1 MKITVFCI
9 GSLKESYWKEA
20 VAEYKKRLAAYCS
33 LELVELPDAPCK
45 ENASEKEMEA
55 VKDKEG
61 QRVLSKLKPTDYL
74 IALDLKGKQ
83 YESRDLARHL
93 EEKLVQN
100 GSSLCFVIGGSLG
113 LSKELLARSNESL
126 CFGLGTFPHQLARVM
141 LLEQLYRSFRILR
154 NEPYHK

>member
-1 MKITVFCI
+1 MKITVYCI
-9 GSLKESYWKEA
+9 GSLKESYWKDA
-20 VAEYKKRLAAYCS
+20 VKEYQKRLGGYCD
-33 LELVELPDAPCK
+33 LHIVELPDVPCK
-45 ENASEKEMEA
+45 EKASEKEMTE

-61 QRVLSKLKPTDYL
+61 EKVLAHLKGGEYL

-83 YESRDLARHL
+83 YESVDLAHHL

-100 GSSLCFVIGGSLG
+100 GSSLSFVIGGSLG
-113 LSKELLARSNESL
+113 LSDALKKRANESL

-154 NEPYHK
+154 GEPYHK

>member
-1 MKITVFCI
+1 MKIAVYCI

-20 VAEYKKRLAAYCS
+20 VNEYRKRIGNYCT
-33 LELVELPDAPCK
+33 LDIVEVADIPCK
-45 ENASEKEMEA
+45 EKASDKEIEE

-61 QRVLSKLKPTDYL
+61 DKVLAKLKSTDYL

-83 YESRDLARHL
+83 YESVALAKHL

-100 GSSLCFVIGGSLG
+100 GASVSFVIGGSLG
-113 LSKELLARSNESL
+113 LSSRLLARANESL

-141 LLEQLYRSFRILR
+141 LLEQIYRSFRILR
-154 NEPYHK
+154 GEPYHK